1 MMTRSCEHYAIA
13 AMARSEG
20 FERDIPDEE
29 LDRHLAACGTCR
41 ADMTEL
47 SSLNARFASV
57 QRKAGPGEVWPHVA
71 ERISRPRNLLGYLV
85 LGALLSAGKL
95 FEMVTGNG
103 APLAVEFLMALL
115 AAVVL
120 YFSRE
125 QLFRIVSDA
134 GVEGDTQ

>member
-1 MMTRSCEHYAIA
+1 
-13 AMARSEG
+13 MARSEG

-29 LDRHLAACGTCR
+29 LDRHLASCETCR
-41 ADMTEL
+41 AEMTEL
-47 SSLNARFASV
+47 STLNTRFVSV
-57 QRKAGPGEVWPHVA
+57 QRKAASPDLWPHVA
-71 ERISRPRNLLGYLV
+71 GRISRPRNFLGYLV

-115 AAVVL
+115 ATVVL

-125 QLFRIVSDA
+125 QLFHIVSDA
-134 GVEGDTQ
+134 GVEGDIQ